1 MNDKI
6 IINTISKIYFILV
19 SFLSFIFLLLSFIFI
34 LLQNGIY
41 IDNISIPNIE
51 VKKLYIKWNEKIDL
65 SIEEA
70 KITTDKNKKNT
81 PINYT
86 KIHKTFKQLAL
97 LENWFEKISINRI
110 NIDDISANFE
120 YKYGE
125 YGFLN
130 ASSPDFLLKSSLNFE
145 SDLLNI
151 HIDEFK
157 DLKRK
162 IDIHGNVILNTKML
176 EITSIVFVNINND
189 ASFKVFANA
198 NKKKLLYTLESLQA
212 ISSTKYIFQILNLPS
227 ELKYWTQDA
236 IQMSDLSIHSIDG
249 WLDYKNLNQAYKN
262 IHIKA
267 IAHGL
272 FYSYDKE
279 LDSIQTKNTELEFK
293 NGILFIRPEQ
303 AYTYDFFLD
312 KSWLK
317 IDFTPPQELL
327 TLHLL
332 FKGMLN
338 EDLLKV
344 LNRYKIKLP
353 FLQNTGTVDTNLKL
367 VVNLQT
373 IDVRAK
379 GDFFTKKANFDYL
392 GLNID
397 IFDAYISLDNNDIV
411 INDMIAK
418 YKNIAMAKVDVLFNA
433 KESVGKIK
441 FKIEDLTLKDA
452 DLRLNTTK
460 KPLSVI
466 YNITPAKDTINFS
479 QSEWVFKEHS
489 VNIDELS
496 IPFNL
501 EKLTA
506 NIPITSVSVP
516 NLLSTLVSGELSLR
530 PNKLNL
536 DVDILKCTY
545 NGIELSQSNAPL
557 KIIYDGK
564 INIISK
570 ENIRFNADDLEFI
583 LHKTSVNIVEDKIN
597 IKYSSFDIKDLLK
610 ATFSGNYNFKNS
622 TGLINVGSINIK
634 NESVGNI
641 FSDQDTLSLSIE
653 ALDDKLLL
661 KLEELDIDYVHT
673 DKTWKLKLNS
683 LYKVSQYSKVF
694 RDYNLTDGDLTI
706 YKVIDSPKIKF
717 YSKIKYPYQILTN
730 NNTPIEDYK
739 IKGNIDN
746 DSKNISLNI
755 NDSIDVNISSD
766 IQITAKKVGININ
779 ALMNFLNANNT
790 NSEKKIDK
798 NINFNA
804 KDSYLYIGN
813 NRHVISDDIN
823 LQYFDNILNV
833 QLTHKNGSAG
843 FKLENNEFYLYGD
856 KFNDEFM
863 ENLFAFSKFKGGD
876 LSFTMN
882 GTTKEYNGIFYIKNT
897 TIIEYR
903 LLNNILAFINTI
915 PSLVTF
921 SLPDYDKDGLAV
933 KSAYINFH
941 YRDDVLNAS
950 DIYLDSKEIDILGRG
965 KASFKH
971 DSVDLK
977 LNLKTDL
984 GSSLSKIPVVGYIL
998 LDKDSI
1004 STSLSVKGKLSD
1016 PEVRSLIAQ
1025 EIIIA
1030 PLNIIKRTLLL
1041 PLHLFTKEK
1050 EEE

>member
-1 MNDKI
+1 L
-6 IINTISKIYFILV
+6 T
-19 SFLSFIFLLLSFIFI
+19 LSFIFI

-70 KITTDKNKKNT
+70 KITTNKKNA

-86 KIHKTFKQLAL
+86 NIHKTFKRLAL
-97 LENWFEKISINRI
+97 LENWFKKISINKI
-110 NIDDISANFE
+110 SIDDISANFE

-125 YGFLN
+125 NGFLN
-130 ASSPDFLLKSSLNFE
+130 VSSPNFSLKSSLFFE
-145 SDLLNI
+145 SNLLNI

-176 EITSIVFVNINND
+176 ELTSIIFVNINND

-198 NKKKLLYTLESLQA
+198 NKKKLQYTLESLKK
-212 ISSTKYIFQILNLPS
+212 ISSTKHIFQILNLPS

-236 IQMSDLSIHSIDG
+236 IQMSNLSINSIYG
-249 WLDYKNLNQAYKN
+249 WLDYKHLDQAYKN
-262 IHIKA
+262 IYVNA
-267 IAHGL
+267 TANDF
-272 FYSYDKE
+272 FYSYDKQLE
-279 LDSIQTKNTELEFK
+279 PIQTASTELEFK
-293 NGILFIRPEQ
+293 NGILFIRPKQ
-303 AYTYDFFLD
+303 AYSYDFFLD

-317 IDFTPPQELL
+317 IDFTLPQELL

-332 FKGMLN
+332 LKGMVN
-338 EDLLKV
+338 KDLLKI

-367 VVNLQT
+367 VVNLRT
-373 IDVRAK
+373 IDVSAK
-379 GDFFTKKANFDYL
+379 GNFYTKKANFDYL

-397 IFDAYISLDNNDIV
+397 IFDAYISLDDNDIE
-411 INDMIAK
+411 INDMLAK
-418 YKNIAMAKVDVLFNA
+418 YKNIAIAKVNVIFNA
-433 KESVGKIK
+433 KESTGKIK
-441 FKIEDLTLKDA
+441 FKIKDFTLKDA
-452 DLRLNTTK
+452 NLRLNTTK
-460 KPLSVI
+460 EPLRVV
-466 YNITPAKDTINFS
+466 YNITPTQDTINFA
-479 QSEWVFKEHS
+479 QSEWIFKEHS
-489 VNIDELS
+489 VNVDELS

-501 EKLTA
+501 DKLTA
-506 NIPITSVSVP
+506 NIPITSVKVP
-516 NLLSTLVSGELSLR
+516 NLLSALVSGKVSLR

-536 DVDILKCTY
+536 DVDILNYAY
-545 NGIELSQSNAPL
+545 NGIELSQSNTPL
-557 KIIYDGK
+557 KITYNGN

-583 LHKTSVNIVEDKIN
+583 LHKTSVNIIENNID
-597 IKYSSFDIKDLLK
+597 IKYSSFDIKDILK
-610 ATFSGNYNFKNS
+610 TKFSGNYNYKNS
-622 TGLINVGSINIK
+622 IGLININSINIK
-634 NESVGNI
+634 DKSIGDI

-653 ALDDKLLL
+653 ALDNKLLL
-661 KLEELDIDYVHT
+661 KLKELDVDYVHA

-683 LYKVSQYSKVF
+683 LSKVSHYSKVF

-706 YKVIDSPKIKF
+706 FKKTDSPKINF
-717 YSKIKYPYQILTN
+717 YSKMKYPYQILTK

-739 IKGNIDN
+739 IKGNIDKN
-746 DSKNISLNI
+746 SKNISLNI
-755 NDSIDVNISSD
+755 NNSIDVNISSD
-766 IQITAKKVGININ
+766 IKITAKKVGININ
-779 ALMNFLNANNT
+779 AILDFLNANST
-790 NSEKKIDK
+790 NSDK
-798 NINFNA
+798 NINKNINLNA
-804 KDSYLYIGN
+804 TDSYLYIGN
-813 NRHVISDDIN
+813 NRHVISDNIN
-823 LQYFDNILNV
+823 LQYFDNILNA

-843 FKLENNEFYLYGD
+843 FKLENKEFYLYGD

-863 ENLFAFSKFKGGD
+863 ENLFAFSKFKGGN
-876 LSFTMN
+876 LSFSMS

-897 TIIEYR
+897 IIMEYK
-903 LLNNILAFINTI
+903 LLNNVLAFVNTI

-921 SLPDYDKDGLAV
+921 SLPNYDKDGLAV
-933 KSAYINFH
+933 ESAYINFH
-941 YRDDVLNAS
+941 YKDDVLNVS

-965 KASFKH
+965 NASFKH
-971 DSVDLK
+971 DTVDLK

-984 GSSLSKIPVVGYIL
+984 GSSLSKVPLVGYIL

-1004 STSLSVKGKLSD
+1004 STSLSVKGKLSN

-1041 PLHLFTKEK
+1041 PRYLLRNDKKKE
-1050 EEE
+1050 